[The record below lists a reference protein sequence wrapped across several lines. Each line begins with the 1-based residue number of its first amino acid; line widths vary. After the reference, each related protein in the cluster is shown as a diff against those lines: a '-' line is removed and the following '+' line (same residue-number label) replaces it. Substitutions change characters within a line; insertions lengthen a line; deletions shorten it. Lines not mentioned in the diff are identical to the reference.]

1 MNEQSSKLTTDK
13 LQWFRQQLTSWA
25 ADHLRDFPWRKTTDP
40 YAILVAEVLLQ
51 KTGAETVAPIYASF
65 LARYPTLAILAGASV
80 EDVAMLLRP
89 LGLAFRAERLCAAAG
104 ILMEKH
110 RGIIPRSEEELLLL
124 PGVGK
129 YTARSICAHAFGQ
142 PAAVLDAN
150 VARILE
156 RFFGLQGERV
166 KSRCKILWAAAEAIA
181 SARATSP
188 IVPENEVSRW
198 NLTLLDFGA
207 MVCTAKKPHCV
218 DCPLHEQCC
227 YLSTN

>member
-1 MNEQSSKLTTDK
+1 MNEKITTHK

-25 ADHLRDFPWRKTTDP
+25 AENLREFPWRNTSDS

-51 KTGAETVAPIYASF
+51 KTGAETVAPIYTSF
-65 LARYPTLAILAGASV
+65 LVRYPTLEKLAEASV
-80 EDVAMLLRP
+80 EDVAAIIKP
-89 LGLAFRAERLCAAAG
+89 LGLAFRAVRLCTTAQ

-110 RGIIPRSEEELLLL
+110 KGIIPSSEEELLSL
-124 PGVGK
+124 PGIGK
-129 YTARSICAHAFGQ
+129 YSARSILAHSFNM

-166 KSRCKILWAAAEAIA
+166 KSRCKILWVAADEIL
-181 SARATSP
+181 
-188 IVPENEVSRW
+188 PENEASRW

-207 MVCTAKKPHCV
+207 MVCTASKPHCAE
-218 DCPLHEQCC
+218 CPLQKRCS
-227 YLSTN
+227 YLPKQDQKKISTLI